1 MDKEWNFLKSNINR
15 ITYSNLSYGNYQL
28 IISKLERD
36 GQPSNRPHI
45 LNIRILP
52 PWYYTIWAKA
62 SYILL
67 LLSLIAWTINFFRV
81 KNRLKAERREK
92 EKILERQYDN
102 HIAILEACKEGD
114 CNKIC
119 QEVKKHYWTT
129 IFRMLQ
135 DQKLEESDLKKSW
148 MMAI

>member
-28 IISKLERD
+28 IISKLGKD
-36 GQPSNRPHI
+36 GQPSDQPYI

-62 SYILL
+62 IYVLL

-81 KNRLKAERREK
+81 KPPESRTQGKREDSRAVPP
-92 EKILERQYDN
+92 ENGLLHHPVQ
-102 HIAILEACKEGD
+102 
-114 CNKIC
+114 
-119 QEVKKHYWTT
+119 
-129 IFRMLQ
+129 
-135 DQKLEESDLKKSW
+135 
-148 MMAI
+148 

>member
-28 IISKLERD
+28 IISKLGKD
-36 GQPSNRPHI
+36 GQPSDQPYI

-62 SYILL
+62 IYVLL

-81 KNRLKAERREK
+81 KNRLKQNAGKKRRFWSSPARK
-92 EKILERQYDN
+92 WPSSPTCPMN
-102 HIAILEACKEGD
+102 
-114 CNKIC
+114 
-119 QEVKKHYWTT
+119 
-129 IFRMLQ
+129 
-135 DQKLEESDLKKSW
+135 
-148 MMAI
+148 

>member
-1 MDKEWNFLKSNINR
+1 MEIIN
-15 ITYSNLSYGNYQL
+15 

-62 SYILL
+62 IYILL

-92 EKILERQYDN
+92 EK
-102 HIAILEACKEGD
+102 
-114 CNKIC
+114 
-119 QEVKKHYWTT
+119 YWNSPVRKWHSSPTYPMSEDT
-129 IFRMLQ
+129 SQPDHSSYQPVTSVYGRSTRKTDTGRSAAQRHENQLADSSGTQLQ
-135 DQKLEESDLKKSW
+135 PD
-148 MMAI
+148 

>member
-1 MDKEWNFLKSNINR
+1 MELSEININR

-62 SYILL
+62 IYILL

-92 EKILERQYDN
+92 EK
-102 HIAILEACKEGD
+102 
-114 CNKIC
+114 
-119 QEVKKHYWTT
+119 YWNSPVRKWHSSPTYP
-129 IFRMLQ
+129 M
-135 DQKLEESDLKKSW
+135 S
-148 MMAI
+148 